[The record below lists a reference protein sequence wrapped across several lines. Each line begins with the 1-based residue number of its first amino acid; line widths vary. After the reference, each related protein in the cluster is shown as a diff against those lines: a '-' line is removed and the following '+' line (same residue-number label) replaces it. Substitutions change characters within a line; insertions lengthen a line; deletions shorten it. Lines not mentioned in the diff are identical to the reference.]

1 MTFVEP
7 GAIRD
12 HLSKVTVFPTLDS
25 SKCADGSAPQA
36 APGSGWLRPFVWREP
51 STIPQ
56 RQWLYGQHYIRKFVT
71 TTVGH
76 GGGGKSANAVAE
88 AIAIVSGQP
97 ILRATPEESGL
108 RVWYWNGEDPLE
120 ETERRIAAA
129 ALHYSLDTSALEA
142 GLFIGSG
149 READLVIAEQT
160 RDGVQIVA
168 PNVEALRSLIE
179 EHRIDLVIIDPFV
192 ASHRV
197 TENDNN
203 AVDRVAKTW
212 AKLADETNTAIEL
225 IHHVRKGTA
234 GQETTV
240 EDGRGA
246 IALLAAARSARVLNV
261 MTEQEATNAGIDRR
275 RSYFRID
282 NGKAN
287 LAPPPDVSSWFKFV
301 SQSLGNGDDG
311 GDSVGVVT
319 PWDWPNHKDGIRAED
334 LALVQ
339 AKVSAGEWRGSIQS
353 TNWVGNAIADAL
365 DLDLSNLTEKT
376 KVKSLL
382 SMWLKSGALKIEHRK
397 DEKRNDRPFVVVGKL
412 VSLDTETFK

>member
-88 AIAIVSGQP
+88 AIAIVCGQP

-179 EHRIDLVIIDPFV
+179 EQSTSSLSTPSSRRT
-192 ASHRV
+192 ASLR
-197 TENDNN
+197 
-203 AVDRVAKTW
+203 
-212 AKLADETNTAIEL
+212 
-225 IHHVRKGTA
+225 
-234 GQETTV
+234 TTTTPSIASPRP
-240 EDGRGA
+240 GRSWPMRRT
-246 IALLAAARSARVLNV
+246 LQSSSSTMCARAR
-261 MTEQEATNAGIDRR
+261 
-275 RSYFRID
+275 
-282 NGKAN
+282 
-287 LAPPPDVSSWFKFV
+287 
-301 SQSLGNGDDG
+301 
-311 GDSVGVVT
+311 
-319 PWDWPNHKDGIRAED
+319 
-334 LALVQ
+334 Q
-339 AKVSAGEWRGSIQS
+339 AK
-353 TNWVGNAIADAL
+353 
-365 DLDLSNLTEKT
+365 K
-376 KVKSLL
+376 
-382 SMWLKSGALKIEHRK
+382 
-397 DEKRNDRPFVVVGKL
+397 PP
-412 VSLDTETFK
+412 